1 MSKKKL
7 WISFSGGR
15 TSAYMTKWL
24 LDNKQDEY
32 EMFVVFA
39 NTGEENEATL
49 QFVHDCDRY
58 FGFNTT
64 WLEADVDPQPRK
76 GTKAKVVTF
85 DTASR
90 KGEPYEDVIRKY
102 GIPNQSHPMCTREL
116 KLQPMRWY
124 IKNVLGWHGDDV
136 YCAVGIRNDET
147 RRISKDKDKNHLI
160 YPLIEWHPCDKQD
173 VNDWWEEQPFNLQ
186 LKEHQGN
193 CKWCWKKSNG
203 KLFMVMDE
211 NKHYFDFPK
220 KMEELYKNTRAP
232 YGERVFFRGNRSTED
247 MFALYEE
254 TWVKA
259 GKVGSHAYRV
269 NDKDADSG
277 CSESCEIDFDQLLIT
292 EDQ

>member
-1 MSKKKL
+1 
-7 WISFSGGR
+7 
-15 TSAYMTKWL
+15 
-24 LDNKQDEY
+24 
-32 EMFVVFA
+32 
-39 NTGEENEATL
+39 
-49 QFVHDCDRY
+49 
-58 FGFNTT
+58 
-64 WLEADVDPQPRK
+64 
-76 GTKAKVVTF
+76 
-85 DTASR
+85 
-90 KGEPYEDVIRKY
+90 
-102 GIPNQSHPMCTREL
+102 
-116 KLQPMRWY
+116 MRWY
-124 IKNVLGWHGDDV
+124 IKNVLGWSGDDV

-173 VNDWWEEQPFNLQ
+173 VNAWWEDQQFNLQ

-220 KMEELYKNTRAP
+220 RMEQEYKTVRAP

-259 GKVGSHAYRV
+259 GKVGSHAYRI

-277 CSESCEIDFDQLLIT
+277 CSESCEIDFDQLLI
-292 EDQ
+292 D